1 MKISLN
7 KIQFLLFALLLLA
20 LTGCGAT
27 STNTAG
33 NTALPLSAKLTA
45 KLDWSSANKS
55 VAKSVSNTP
64 PPLSG
69 VTSVRL
75 MITGPI
81 VPVIRQTFT
90 HTASTM
96 NVDVY
101 PSDDLVVTALALDSS
116 GNTVFE
122 GLATHVIV
130 TAGNITN
137 VPPITMI
144 PPVTKAAD
152 LRCFACHETTRDET
166 GHNLVSSFKQS
177 GHYTNN
183 SWVDNSKNYPIVGT
197 IRGTGCA
204 GCHGPAHND
213 VNPAASGRCYE
224 CHNYPDS
231 IDLKHNNPDSALG
244 ADFDARYLSIGNNN
258 CSSCHEP
265 HNPTYGT
272 GYQQR
277 KDWAKSG
284 HGDTSSAAWTHFDF
298 TVENSCNACHTPDGF
313 IKALGNGWTNT
324 DASSTTVSSVKQPL
338 GCNACHSSND
348 FKNSVRTISGGYSAG
363 MGGFGSSATNSIQYP
378 NVGESNICIPCHA
391 SRENGASINDH
402 KTDFTNT
409 YFKDKDP
416 HGLSAAAVFYGK
428 GGFQFYTS
436 GVRYNTYGAAGKVG
450 RNANWSHGKLGMD
463 NYSAVEARTAGV
475 TLNTGNKGQCVA
487 CHLGPKANHTFSA
500 LSSARATQGTSD
512 KNKGC
517 YGCHNDETMTVLV
530 NGERIIWDRLFDF
543 FAWNFEYKA
552 DGTGPRSNPIYYL
565 PSMYT
570 PFWSTKALYG
580 ETKDWTKLVPNGT
593 GPETMGAAMNLR
605 LLAAEKGSFVHNR
618 NFGRALIADSIVY
631 LQKGSVGDR
640 SVKTTNPNDIV
651 SFTAYSTAYPSHPS
665 VSISDLKAKLTKF
678 DSATGKYIRR

>member
-27 STNTAG
+27 SSNTAG
-33 NTALPLSAKLTA
+33 TASLPLSGKLAA
-45 KLDWSSANKS
+45 KLDWSSADKS
-55 VAKSVSNTP
+55 VAKTVANTSVIPGSVS
-64 PPLSG
+64 
-69 VTSVRL
+69 SVRL
-75 MITGPI
+75 MVTGPI

-90 HTASTM
+90 PTASTM

-137 VPPITMI
+137 VPAITMI
-144 PPVTKAAD
+144 PPATRKTLEATALD
-152 LRCFACHETTRDET
+152 LRCFACHETTRDVT

-177 GHYTNN
+177 RHYTITAG
-183 SWVDNSKNYPIVGT
+183 P
-197 IRGTGCA
+197 GCA

-213 VNPAASGRCYE
+213 VNPASSGKCSV
-224 CHNYPDS
+224 CHYDRLSFLNHS
-231 IDLKHNNPDSALG
+231 TTNINHINPDSVLAG
-244 ADFDARYLSIGNNN
+244 SDFSARYLSAGKNN

-284 HGDTSSAAWTHFDF
+284 HGDTTSPAWTHFDF

-338 GCNACHSSND
+338 GCNACHSSDD

-363 MGGFGSSATNSIQYP
+363 MGGFGSSATTSIQYP

-416 HGLSAAAVFYGK
+416 HGLGAAAVFYGK

-450 RNANWSHGKLGMD
+450 QSASWSHGRL
-463 NYSAVEARTAGV
+463 AWIIIAG
-475 TLNTGNKGQCVA
+475 
-487 CHLGPKANHTFSA
+487 
-500 LSSARATQGTSD
+500 
-512 KNKGC
+512 
-517 YGCHNDETMTVLV
+517 
-530 NGERIIWDRLFDF
+530 
-543 FAWNFEYKA
+543 
-552 DGTGPRSNPIYYL
+552 
-565 PSMYT
+565 
-570 PFWSTKALYG
+570 
-580 ETKDWTKLVPNGT
+580 
-593 GPETMGAAMNLR
+593 
-605 LLAAEKGSFVHNR
+605 
-618 NFGRALIADSIVY
+618 
-631 LQKGSVGDR
+631 
-640 SVKTTNPNDIV
+640 
-651 SFTAYSTAYPSHPS
+651 
-665 VSISDLKAKLTKF
+665 LK
-678 DSATGKYIRR
+678 